1 MPPNLNRDDFIGKQS
16 FGLGLP
22 GFVLAGDRKHFL
34 LLATDGV
41 FPSDIFSRFAH
52 GHIGRWHAL
61 AQCRVRHRIKTR
73 HRHAAHGLNTG
84 ADEDIPGTHLDR
96 PGGHMNRLHGRTA
109 KPVDRRAGYRD
120 GKTGHEANQPRH
132 IESLFAL
139 RKGTAQDK
147 VFNVVRIDAR
157 ALHQAFDN
165 VCGEV
170 VGPDFGQRAFS
181 GEVKW

>member
-1 MPPNLNRDDFIGKQS
+1 
-16 FGLGLP
+16 
-22 GFVLAGDRKHFL
+22 
-34 LLATDGV
+34 
-41 FPSDIFSRFAH
+41 
-52 GHIGRWHAL
+52 
-61 AQCRVRHRIKTR
+61 
-73 HRHAAHGLNTG
+73 
-84 ADEDIPGTHLDR
+84 
-96 PGGHMNRLHGRTA
+96 MNRLHGRAA

-120 GKTGHEANQPRH
+120 GKTSHEADQPRH

-139 RKGTAQDK
+139 RKGAAQNK
-147 VFNVVRIDAR
+147 VFDIFRIDAR